1 MFSVAT
7 ILAIALFTYCL
18 YRYYSTGKSKSIIP
32 LPPGPSPWPIIGCL
46 PQMLKEPNKYKWIK
60 RLAKD
65 LNTDILCIRIGNV
78 HVIPVLSQ
86 TFASEFLKEKDFLF
100 ASRPKSPGMALLSHN
115 YMGSLSA
122 PSGKQWTKM
131 RKMMA
136 AELFSPAMHQW
147 FLNKRVEEA
156 DNVIAYIHNL
166 PDGIVDLRKTSLCYA
181 TSILKKLIFNRRYFG
196 EAMPDKGPSPADE
209 EHTDGVMKALFY
221 LFSFGMSDF
230 FPLIS
235 GIFDVDGK
243 DKKAIEAIKTIEKY
257 QNPIIEERINI
268 WRCGGSSVSSKDLD
282 ASDMLDIMINLKNTD
297 GTPLLSEAEIKGQ
310 INELLL
316 AGIDNTSN
324 SVEWS
329 FAEMLNK
336 PSIMHKAVEELDS
349 VVGKERFVEES
360 DIPRLKYIKAIL
372 IESFRL
378 HPVQPFIPP
387 HYATKD
393 ATVGGYLIPKGSHI
407 LISRLDLGR
416 NPNVWEDALT
426 FNPDR
431 HIQSCAALRSTI
443 TDPDLGFLSFGVGR
457 RACAAGTLGTSMTV
471 MLLARLVQAFDWSL
485 PAASAD
491 SQLQACEDSGLFLM
505 ASPLVARATPRLPRQ
520 LYLV

>member
-1 MFSVAT
+1 
-7 ILAIALFTYCL
+7 
-18 YRYYSTGKSKSIIP
+18 
-32 LPPGPSPWPIIGCL
+32 
-46 PQMLKEPNKYKWIK
+46 MLKEPNKYKWIK
-60 RLAKD
+60 RLSKD

-86 TFASEFLKEKDFLF
+86 TFAIEFLREKDIIF
-100 ASRPKSPGMALLSHN
+100 ASRPKSSGMALLSHN
-115 YMGSLSA
+115 YMSSVSA

-166 PDGIVDLRKTSLCYA
+166 PDGIVDLRKTSLYYA
-181 TSILKKLIFNRRYFG
+181 ASILKKLIFNRRYFG
-196 EAMPDKGPSPADE
+196 EAMPDKGPGPADE
-209 EHTDGVMKALFY
+209 EHTDAVMKALLY
-221 LFSFGMSDF
+221 LFSLGISDF
-230 FPLIS
+230 FPFVS

-243 DKKAIEAIKTIEKY
+243 DKKVIEAIKTIEKY

-268 WRCGGSSVSSKDLD
+268 WRRGGSSSVS
-282 ASDMLDIMINLKNTD
+282 SDMLDIMINLKDTD
-297 GTPLLSEAEIKGQ
+297 GAPLLSEAEIKGQ

-316 AGIDNTSN
+316 GGIDNTSN
-324 SVEWS
+324 SVEWAL
-329 FAEMLNK
+329 AEMLNK

-349 VVGKERFVEES
+349 VVGNKERFVEES

-393 ATVGGYLIPKGSHI
+393 ATVGGYLIPKGRSHI

-416 NPNVWEDALT
+416 NPNVWEDAIT

-485 PAASAD
+485 PEAVSAAD
-491 SQLQACEDSGLFLM
+491 SQLQACEDSGLLLM
-505 ASPLVARATPRLPRQ
+505 ASALVARATPRLPRH
-520 LYLV
+520 LYLALAV

>member
-18 YRYYSTGKSKSIIP
+18 YRYYSTGKSKSMIP

-65 LNTDILCIRIGNV
+65 LNTDILYIRIGNV

-100 ASRPKSPGMALLSHN
+100 ASRPKYSYGMALLSHN

-136 AELFSPAMHQW
+136 ALPSYFPQPCISGS
-147 FLNKRVEEA
+147 LTRGRVEEA

-181 TSILKKLIFNRRYFG
+181 TSLLKKLIFNRGYFG
-196 EAMPDKGPSPADE
+196 EAMPDKGPGPADE

-268 WRCGGSSVSSKDLD
+268 WRRGGSSVSSKDVD
-282 ASDMLDIMINLKNTD
+282 ASDMLDIMINLQDTN

-316 AGIDNTSN
+316 AGIDNTSY
-324 SVEWS
+324 SVEWA

-387 HYATKD
+387 H
-393 ATVGGYLIPKGSHI
+393 
-407 LISRLDLGR
+407 
-416 NPNVWEDALT
+416 
-426 FNPDR
+426 
-431 HIQSCAALRSTI
+431 
-443 TDPDLGFLSFGVGR
+443 
-457 RACAAGTLGTSMTV
+457 
-471 MLLARLVQAFDWSL
+471 
-485 PAASAD
+485 
-491 SQLQACEDSGLFLM
+491 
-505 ASPLVARATPRLPRQ
+505 
-520 LYLV
+520 

>member
-1 MFSVAT
+1 MGFCGDV
-7 ILAIALFTYCL
+7 
-18 YRYYSTGKSKSIIP
+18 K
-32 LPPGPSPWPIIGCL
+32 
-46 PQMLKEPNKYKWIK
+46 Q
-60 RLAKD
+60 AK
-65 LNTDILCIRIGNV
+65 
-78 HVIPVLSQ
+78 H
-86 TFASEFLKEKDFLF
+86 
-100 ASRPKSPGMALLSHN
+100 
-115 YMGSLSA
+115 
-122 PSGKQWTKM
+122 
-131 RKMMA
+131 
-136 AELFSPAMHQW
+136 
-147 FLNKRVEEA
+147 
-156 DNVIAYIHNL
+156 
-166 PDGIVDLRKTSLCYA
+166 
-181 TSILKKLIFNRRYFG
+181 
-196 EAMPDKGPSPADE
+196 
-209 EHTDGVMKALFY
+209 
-221 LFSFGMSDF
+221 
-230 FPLIS
+230 
-235 GIFDVDGK
+235 
-243 DKKAIEAIKTIEKY
+243 
-257 QNPIIEERINI
+257 
-268 WRCGGSSVSSKDLD
+268 
-282 ASDMLDIMINLKNTD
+282 
-297 GTPLLSEAEIKGQ
+297 
-310 INELLL
+310 
-316 AGIDNTSN
+316 
-324 SVEWS
+324 
-329 FAEMLNK
+329 
-336 PSIMHKAVEELDS
+336 IMHKAVEELDS
-349 VVGKERFVEES
+349 VVGNERFVEES

-443 TDPDLGFLSFGVGR
+443 IDPDLGFLSFGVGR